1 MVSLCYA
8 PLVADRAAE
17 IAPVARDACA
27 GAGVPDA
34 TLRYW
39 KRNLILN
46 DCPLLKKGRIAYFC
60 LPAAPAAPAAP
71 AGDDE
76 SGPEDA
82 D

>member
-1 MVSLCYA
+1 VVSLCYA
-8 PLVADRAAE
+8 PLVTDRARE

-27 GAGVPDA
+27 AAGVADA
-34 TLRYW
+34 TLQYW
-39 KRNLILN
+39 EKSLILN